1 MELEFYTTPYV
12 INKKD
17 ENVKEDVFE
26 DDEDDL
32 DSEDNYI
39 RSYKKKKLD
48 EFIEDI
54 SSRNKEDKLKI
65 LGKHFRRNNKNKG
78 KLILNNKKFDFKEF
92 INIKNINEKQTKVK
106 MILKENIQNKSY
118 MFENCDS
125 ILELKINDNLDYIEN
140 QINFEIDYYYQENN
154 ENIIYE
160 ENGQKIYDNQ
170 EIYRQ
175 IDFKDDE
182 VGIDEDSNTLYE
194 NSKNNISEIK
204 INSKENNKNS
214 ILIYKSLLQS
224 KYNWI
229 NLKFIFCEC
238 PSILTLP
245 DISKWNT
252 NNVTDMSGMFYNCSS
267 LLSLPDISKWNT
279 NNVTDMSWM
288 FYNCSSLLTLPD
300 ISKWN
305 TNNVTDMSGMFYNC
319 SSLLTLPDISKWNT
333 NNVTDM
339 SWMFYNCSSLLSLP
353 DISKW
358 NTNNVTDMS
367 DMFNKCTSLLSLP
380 DISKWNTNNVTN
392 MSEMFYNCSSIIA
405 LPDISK
411 WNTNNVTNMSEMLY
425 NCSSLLFIP
434 NISYKDFEEQK
445 NSTSYYNKIQKIIFN
460 SFVSLLIKN
469 NKNKISRDNLPDDD
483 SLSIDEDKNFS
494 QEITYS
500 NIYKNQNKN
509 KTKINKYRKSNKRLL
524 NNIEIFEA
532 ASEHLFPLEMEGIN
546 DDEEKDE
553 DKEKNNEVND
563 KCVGLNIFSNP
574 SIDFDSKEIN
584 NNNQYNEK
592 IIENKKH
599 IFKNIISKEDN
610 TKEKKNSIFAGFNFC
625 TNNIMNKKNE
635 EIINKK
641 INIPPLFQEETN
653 NEKIEKKELINNNK
667 NKSKSE
673 FSLINQNNPFLY
685 PKIVKINSLF
695 GDSNDK

>member
-1 MELEFYTTPYV
+1 MELKFYTMLYA

-17 ENVKEDVFE
+17 
-26 DDEDDL
+26 
-32 DSEDNYI
+32 
-39 RSYKKKKLD
+39 
-48 EFIEDI
+48 I
-54 SSRNKEDKLKI
+54 SARNNKEKLKI
-65 LGKHFRRNNKNKG
+65 LGKHFCINNKNKG
-78 KLILNNKKFDFKEF
+78 KLILNNKKFDLKEF
-92 INIKNINEKQTKVK
+92 INIKNSNEKQIKVK
-106 MILKENIQNKSY
+106 MILKENIQDKSF

-125 ILELKINDNLDYIEN
+125 ILKLNFNDNFDYIKN
-140 QINFEIDYYYQENN
+140 QEDFEIDYCFLENN
-154 ENIIYE
+154 ENNIIFG
-160 ENGQKIYDNQ
+160 ENCQKISQ
-170 EIYRQ
+170 EIYRP

-194 NSKNNISEIK
+194 NCGNHISGNEIK
-204 INSKENNKNS
+204 SKENNKNS
-214 ILIYKSLLQS
+214 LLINKTLLQS

-229 NLKFIFCEC
+229 NLKFIFCESS
-238 PSILTLP
+238 SISSLTDISKWKTMEDINVTNMSGMFYNCSSLLSLL

-252 NNVTDMSGMFYNCSS
+252 INVTDMSGMFYNCSS

-279 NNVTDMSWM
+279 NNVIDISGI
-288 FYNCSSLLTLPD
+288 FYNCSSIISFPDISKWNTNNLTNMSGMFENCSSLISLPD

-305 TNNVTDMSGMFYNC
+305 TNKVTKMLWMFENC
-319 SSLLTLPDISKWNT
+319 SSLI
-333 NNVTDM
+333 
-339 SWMFYNCSSLLSLP
+339 SLP

-358 NTNNVTDMS
+358 NTNNVTL
-367 DMFNKCTSLLSLP
+367 K
-380 DISKWNTNNVTN
+380 SKL
-392 MSEMFYNCSSIIA
+392 FYNC
-405 LPDISK
+405 L
-411 WNTNNVTNMSEMLY
+411 
-425 NCSSLLFIP
+425 SLLFIP
-434 NISYKDFEEQK
+434 NISYKDNEEQK
-445 NSTSYYNKIQKIIFN
+445 NYTSYHNKAN
-460 SFVSLLIKN
+460 SFISFLSLIKN

-483 SLSIDEDKNFS
+483 SLSIDEDKNFFH
-494 QEITYS
+494 EIT
-500 NIYKNQNKN
+500 
-509 KTKINKYRKSNKRLL
+509 KRLL
-524 NNIEIFEA
+524 NNIEIFGA
-532 ASEHLFPLEMEGIN
+532 AWEHLFPLEMEGIN

-610 TKEKKNSIFAGFNFC
+610 TKEKKNSLFSGFNFC
-625 TNNIMNKKNE
+625 INNIINKKNE
-635 EIINKK
+635 EIISKN

-667 NKSKSE
+667 NESKSE
-673 FSLINQNNPFLY
+673 FLLTNQNNPFLY

>member
-252 NNVTDMSGMFYNCSS
+252 NNVTDMSGMFYNCS
-267 LLSLPDISKWNT
+267 
-279 NNVTDMSWM
+279 
-288 FYNCSSLLTLPD
+288 
-300 ISKWN
+300 
-305 TNNVTDMSGMFYNC
+305 
-319 SSLLTLPDISKWNT
+319 
-333 NNVTDM
+333 
-339 SWMFYNCSSLLSLP
+339 
-353 DISKW
+353 
-358 NTNNVTDMS
+358 
-367 DMFNKCTSLLSLP
+367 SLLSLP